1 MAESKWK
8 LLAED
13 KEPTDQ
19 SADFSDHLQGD
30 SDLIA
35 VLPDLISHYSGWRAS
50 HNG

>member
-1 MAESKWK
+1 MAESKWM
-8 LLAED
+8 LPAED

-19 SADFSDHLQGD
+19 SADVSDHLRGD

-35 VLPDLISHYSGWRAS
+35 VLPDLISHYSAWRAS